1 MSERADTA
9 YSPRLHEP
17 SAAAERI
24 VLRLFSWSVCDPAI
38 FGIILRTM
46 FEVRNI
52 AFTYRKKQ
60 VLRDVSFVVSP
71 GEVVCVIGANGA
83 GKTTLLKVLATLAA
97 PDSGVVMVDGQN
109 ALARPLRY
117 RRQLGYLPERV
128 ALYEDMT
135 VKEYLNYRAA
145 LKGEPVKRI
154 RRRVDEACEM
164 CRISDILR
172 ASIGSLSSGL
182 KKRVALADALLLRP
196 RVLLLDDFLA
206 GLDSDM
212 REAAGSV
219 LSAAAAFSSVIVT
232 GHELDD
238 FAKWATMFFVLK
250 DGVISSSVSAV
261 GVDRAALRGRLA
273 AVLKGGA
280 A

>member
-1 MSERADTA
+1 
-9 YSPRLHEP
+9 
-17 SAAAERI
+17 
-24 VLRLFSWSVCDPAI
+24 
-38 FGIILRTM
+38 M

-52 AFTYRKKQ
+52 AFSYRRKP

-71 GEVVCVIGANGA
+71 GEVVCVIGSNGA

-109 ALARPLRY
+109 AFAKPLKY

-128 ALYEDMT
+128 ALYDDIT
-135 VKEYLNYRAA
+135 VKEYLNYRAM

-164 CRISDILR
+164 CRISEFLR
-172 ASIGSLSSGL
+172 TPICGLSAGMR
-182 KKRVALADALLLRP
+182 KRVALADALLLRP

-206 GLDSDM
+206 GLDSEM
-212 REAAGSV
+212 RDAAGSV
-219 LSAAAAFSSVIVT
+219 LSSAAAFSAVIAT

-238 FAKWATMFFVLK
+238 LAKWTTRFLVLR
-250 DGVISSSVSAV
+250 DGAIASSVSAA
-261 GVDRAALRGRLA
+261 GVDRTALRQRLDA
-273 AVLKGGA
+273 ALKGGA

>member
-1 MSERADTA
+1 
-9 YSPRLHEP
+9 
-17 SAAAERI
+17 
-24 VLRLFSWSVCDPAI
+24 
-38 FGIILRTM
+38 M

-52 AFTYRKKQ
+52 AFTYRKKP

-109 ALARPLRY
+109 ALAKPLRY
-117 RRQLGYLPERV
+117 RRQLGYLPEHV

-164 CRISDILR
+164 CRISDLLR
-172 ASIGSLSSGL
+172 APIGSLSSGL

-250 DGVISSSVSAV
+250 DGVIASSVSAV
-261 GVDRAALRGRLA
+261 GVDRTALRGRLA

-280 A
+280 T

>member
-1 MSERADTA
+1 
-9 YSPRLHEP
+9 
-17 SAAAERI
+17 
-24 VLRLFSWSVCDPAI
+24 
-38 FGIILRTM
+38 M

-52 AFTYRKKQ
+52 AFTYRKKP

-71 GEVVCVIGANGA
+71 GEVVCVVGANGA

-109 ALARPLRY
+109 ALAKPLRY

-164 CRISDILR
+164 CRISDLLR
-172 ASIGSLSSGL
+172 APIGSLSAGL
-182 KKRVALADALLLRP
+182 KKRVARRRSSAEASRP
-196 RVLLLDDFLA
+196 PSRRFSRRTRQRHARSRRIGAFCRSRVLF
-206 GLDSDM
+206 
-212 REAAGSV
+212 
-219 LSAAAAFSSVIVT
+219 
-232 GHELDD
+232 GHR
-238 FAKWATMFFVLK
+238 
-250 DGVISSSVSAV
+250 DGP
-261 GVDRAALRGRLA
+261 RA
-273 AVLKGGA
+273 
-280 A
+280 

>member
-1 MSERADTA
+1 
-9 YSPRLHEP
+9 
-17 SAAAERI
+17 
-24 VLRLFSWSVCDPAI
+24 
-38 FGIILRTM
+38 M

-109 ALARPLRY
+109 ALAKPLRY

-128 ALYEDMT
+128 ALYEEMT

-145 LKGEPVKRI
+145 LKGEPLKRI

-164 CRISDILR
+164 CKVSEFLR
-172 ASIGSLSSGL
+172 SPIGSLSAGL

-212 REAAGSV
+212 RETAG
-219 LSAAAAFSSVIVT
+219 AT

-238 FAKWATMFFVLK
+238 LAKWATRFFILR
-250 DGVISSSVSAV
+250 DGVISASVSAV
-261 GVDRAALRGRLA
+261 GVDRSSLRGRIA
-273 AVLKGGA
+273 TALKGSVS
-280 A
+280 

>member
-1 MSERADTA
+1 
-9 YSPRLHEP
+9 
-17 SAAAERI
+17 
-24 VLRLFSWSVCDPAI
+24 
-38 FGIILRTM
+38 M

-71 GEVVCVIGANGA
+71 GEVVCVVGANGA

-109 ALARPLRY
+109 ALAKPLRY
-117 RRQLGYLPERV
+117 RRQLGYLPEHV

-164 CRISDILR
+164 CRVSEHLR
-172 ASIGSLSSGL
+172 SPIGSLSAGL

-206 GLDSDM
+206 GLDGEM
-212 REAAGSV
+212 RDAAGPV
-219 LSAAAAFSSVIVT
+219 LSAAAAFSSVIAT

-238 FAKWATMFFVLK
+238 LAKWATRFFVLR
-250 DGVISSSVSAV
+250 DGVISASVSTA
-261 GVDRAALRGRLA
+261 GVDRAVVRSRLSA
-273 AVLKGGA
+273 ALKGGTA
-280 A
+280 